1 MLVIEIKE
9 WRLERERMVKEQI
22 IARGIKDE
30 RVIDAMMRVPRHL
43 FVDKIYYH
51 QSYNDYPLPIGNGQ
65 TISQPYM
72 VAVMTELLELKG
84 NESVLEIG
92 TGSGYQAAILAL
104 LCARVFTI
112 ERISELSFRARKI
125 LSELG
130 FNNIN
135 FLVGDGSVGW
145 PEFAPYDGIIVT
157 AGAPEMPR
165 ALVDQLADKG
175 RLVIPIGIEY
185 FQTLNVIKKHKG
197 SVLRKE
203 LFECTFVPLL
213 GKEGWEEK

>member
-1 MLVIEIKE
+1 MIEVKE
-9 WRLERERMVKEQI
+9 WRVERERMVKEQI
-22 IARGIKDE
+22 IARGVKDE
-30 RVIDAMMRVPRHL
+30 RVIDAMMKVPRHL
-43 FVDKIYYH
+43 FVDKTYYH

-92 TGSGYQAAILAL
+92 TGSGYQTAILAL

-125 LSELG
+125 LNELG

-135 FLVGDGSVGW
+135 FLIGDGSVGW
-145 PEFAPYDGIIVT
+145 PDFAPYDGIIVT
-157 AGAPEMPR
+157 AGAPDVPR
-165 ALVDQLADKG
+165 ELIDQLSEKG
-175 RLVIPIGIEY
+175 RMVIPIGGEY
-185 FQTLNVIKKHKG
+185 MQTLNVIKKHKG
-197 SVLRKE
+197 SILRKE
-203 LFECTFVPLL
+203 LFECTFVPLV
-213 GKEGWEEK
+213 GKEGWEEN

>member
-1 MLVIEIKE
+1 
-9 WRLERERMVKEQI
+9 MVKEQI

-30 RVIDAMMRVPRHL
+30 RVIDAMLRVPRHL
-43 FVDKIYYH
+43 FVDKTYYH
-51 QSYNDYPLPIGNGQ
+51 QAYNDYPLPIGCNQ

-92 TGSGYQAAILAL
+92 TGSGYQTAILAL
-104 LCARVFTI
+104 LCVRVFTV
-112 ERISELSFRARKI
+112 ERISELSFRARKT

-135 FLVGDGSVGW
+135 FLVGDGSLGW
-145 PEFAPYDGIIVT
+145 QEFAPYDGIIVT

-165 ALVDQLADKG
+165 LLVNQLTDKG
-175 RLVIPIGIEY
+175 KMVVPIGGEHY
-185 FQTLNVIKKHKG
+185 QTLNVIKKHKG
-197 SVLRKE
+197 SILRKQ
-203 LFECTFVPLL
+203 LFECSFVPLL
-213 GKEGWEEK
+213 GKEGWGNEFKT

>member
-1 MLVIEIKE
+1 
-9 WRLERERMVKEQI
+9 MVNEQI
-22 IARGIKDE
+22 IARGVKDE

-43 FVDKIYYH
+43 FVDKTYYH
-51 QSYNDYPLPIGNGQ
+51 QAYNDYPLPIGNGQ

-92 TGSGYQAAILAL
+92 TGSGYQTAILAL
-104 LCARVFTI
+104 LCNRVFTI

-125 LSELG
+125 LNELG

-145 PEFAPYDGIIVT
+145 PDYAPYDGIIVT
-157 AGAPEMPR
+157 AGAPETPR
-165 ALVDQLADKG
+165 ALIDQLADKG
-175 RLVIPIGIEY
+175 KLVIPIGGEY

-197 SVLRKE
+197 VITRKE
-203 LFECTFVPLL
+203 LFECTFVPLV
-213 GKEGWEEK
+213 GKEGWEDK

>member
-1 MLVIEIKE
+1 
-9 WRLERERMVKEQI
+9 MVKEQI
-22 IARGIKDE
+22 IARGVKDE
-30 RVIDAMMRVPRHL
+30 RVIDAMMRVPRHS
-43 FVDKIYYH
+43 FVDKTYYH
-51 QSYNDYPLPIGNGQ
+51 QAYNDYPLPIGNGQ

-92 TGSGYQAAILAL
+92 TGSGYQTAILAL
-104 LCARVFTI
+104 LCNRVFTI

-125 LSELG
+125 LNELG

-135 FLVGDGSVGW
+135 FLIGDGSVGW
-145 PEFAPYDGIIVT
+145 PDYAPYDGILVT
-157 AGAPEMPR
+157 AGAPETPR
-165 ALVDQLADKG
+165 ALIDQLADKG
-175 RLVIPIGIEY
+175 RLVIPIGGEY

-197 SVLRKE
+197 VITRKE
-203 LFECTFVPLL
+203 LFECTFVPLV